1 MDRVV
6 TANNVV
12 VSPHTNLYGC
22 VLEDDVFV
30 GPFVEIQRGVR
41 VGARSRISSHSFV
54 CEGVTLGEDVF
65 VGHGV
70 MFTND
75 KFVQEGAPASF
86 LKTTVESKVRIG
98 SGATLLP
105 VTVGEGAI
113 IGAGAVVTKDVSPYT
128 VVAGNPAR
136 PVGPVSSSLTK

>member
-1 MDRVV
+1 MDRVSLSKGV
-6 TANNVV
+6 I

-30 GPFVEIQRGVR
+30 GPFVEIQKGVR
-41 VGARSRISSHSFV
+41 VGARSRISSHSFL

-75 KFVQEGAPASF
+75 KFVQEGAPPSF
-86 LKTTVESKVRIG
+86 LKTTIESKVRIG

-105 VTVGEGAI
+105 VTVGEGAV
-113 IGAGAVVTKDVSPYT
+113 IGAGAVVTKDVAPYT
-128 VVAGNPAR
+128 VVVGNPACPIR
-136 PVGPVSSSLTK
+136 STVE